1 MYRHKYEQNRTGL
14 KIYLQIMKLSLK
26 NIAAVAA
33 AVLITAS
40 CGVVSFTGRRQI
52 LMFSD
57 GEIAALSD
65 ESYKEFMNTARLSS
79 DPEATRM
86 LKGVGQKM
94 VSALESYMKKNG
106 QEEAL
111 SGLTWEFQLVDSAA
125 VNAFCL
131 PNGKIVFFDGILK
144 YADTPD
150 YIAVVMGHEMAHAI
164 AKHGNERM
172 SQEAA
177 VNLLGSLASDAVGL
191 KKGAAAQNLFNIGFG
206 IGSQVGL
213 LLPYSRKHE
222 YEADKIGMYIMDIA
236 GYNVNAAPEFWEKML
251 EGGTGMSNDFLSTHP
266 SDAKR
271 IAALKEA
278 IKTKPNF

>member
-1 MYRHKYEQNRTGL
+1 
-14 KIYLQIMKLSLK
+14 MKFSFK
-26 NIAAVAA
+26 NIAAAA
-33 AVLITAS
+33 AVVVMAAS
-40 CGVVSFTGRRQI
+40 CGVVSFTGRKQI
-52 LMFSD
+52 LMYSD
-57 GEIAALSD
+57 SEITALSD
-65 ESYKEFMNTARLSS
+65 QTYTEFMNEARVST
-79 DPEATRM
+79 DAEATKM

-94 VSALESYMKKNG
+94 VSALESYMKKSG

-111 SGLTWEFQLVDSAA
+111 SGLSWEFQLVDSAA

-131 PNGKIVFFDGILK
+131 PNGKIVFFEGILK

-172 SQEAA
+172 SQESAMNI
-177 VNLLGSLASDAVGL
+177 VGSLASELIGAS
-191 KKGAAAQNLFNIGFG
+191 KGSSAQSLFNLGFG
-206 IGSQVGL
+206 LGSQVGV

-236 GYNVNAAPEFWEKML
+236 GYDVNAAPAFWKKML
-251 EGGTGMSNDFLSTHP
+251 EGSTGSANDFLSTHP

-278 IKTKPNF
+278 IQTKPNF

>member
-1 MYRHKYEQNRTGL
+1 MNRTGL

-33 AVLITAS
+33 AVLMTAS

-278 IKTKPNF
+278 IRTKPAF

>member
-1 MYRHKYEQNRTGL
+1 MRNSF
-14 KIYLQIMKLSLK
+14 KIMTAL
-26 NIAAVAA
+26 AA
-33 AVLITAS
+33 AALLAVS

-52 LMFSD
+52 LIFSD
-57 GEIAALSD
+57 SEITALS
-65 ESYKEFMNTARLSS
+65 EQSYADFMKTAKVSS
-79 DPEATRM
+79 DAKASQM
-86 LKGVGQKM
+86 LKGVGAKM
-94 VSALESYMKKNG
+94 VAALESYMRSHG
-106 QEEAL
+106 TGSEL
-111 SGLTWEFQLVDSAA
+111 SGLDWEFQLVESSE

-131 PNGKIVFFDGILK
+131 PSGKIVFYEGILK

-177 VNLLGSLASDAVGL
+177 MNLLGAVAGEVIGA
-191 KKGAAAQNLFNIGFG
+191 KKGAAAQNLFNLGFG
-206 IGSQVGL
+206 LGSQLGVI
-213 LLPYSRKHE
+213 LPYSRKHE

-236 GYNVNAAPEFWEKML
+236 GYDINAAPAFWEKMQN
-251 EGGTGMSNDFLSTHP
+251 GKSGSQSDFLSTHP

-278 IKTKPNF
+278 IRTKPAL

>member
-1 MYRHKYEQNRTGL
+1 
-14 KIYLQIMKLSLK
+14 
-26 NIAAVAA
+26 
-33 AVLITAS
+33 
-40 CGVVSFTGRRQI
+40 
-52 LMFSD
+52 
-57 GEIAALSD
+57 
-65 ESYKEFMNTARLSS
+65 
-79 DPEATRM
+79 M

-94 VSALESYMKKNG
+94 VSALESYMKKAG
-106 QEEAL
+106 QEDAL
-111 SGLTWEFQLVDSAA
+111 SGLTWEFQLVDSSA

-131 PNGKIVFFDGILK
+131 PNGKIVFFEGILK

-172 SQEAA
+172 SQESTMNI
-177 VNLLGSLASDAVGL
+177 VGSIAGEII
-191 KKGAAAQNLFNIGFG
+191 GAARGESAQRLFQSGFG
-206 IGSQVGL
+206 LGAQVGV

>member
-1 MYRHKYEQNRTGL
+1 MNRTGL

-33 AVLITAS
+33 AVLMTAS

-57 GEIAALSD
+57 GEIASLSD

-106 QEEAL
+106 QEEVL

-236 GYNVNAAPEFWEKML
+236 GYDVNAAPEFWEKML

>member
-1 MYRHKYEQNRTGL
+1 MNRTGL
-14 KIYLQIMKLSLK
+14 KIYLQIMKLSIK

-33 AVLITAS
+33 AVLMTAS

-266 SDAKR
+266 TDGNR

-278 IKTKPNF
+278 IKTNPNL

>member
-1 MYRHKYEQNRTGL
+1 MNRTGL

-33 AVLITAS
+33 AVLMTAS

-79 DPEATRM
+79 DPEATIM

-106 QEEAL
+106 QEEVL

-131 PNGKIVFFDGILK
+131 PNGKIVFFEGILK

-251 EGGTGMSNDFLSTHP
+251 EGGSGMSNDFLSTHP

>member
-1 MYRHKYEQNRTGL
+1 
-14 KIYLQIMKLSLK
+14 MKLSLK
-26 NIAAVAA
+26 NIAIAAA
-33 AVLITAS
+33 AVLMAAS
-40 CGVVSFTGRRQI
+40 CGVVSFTGRRQM

-57 GEIAALSD
+57 SEITALSD
-65 ESYKEFMNTARLSS
+65 QSYTEFMSSARVSS
-79 DPEATRM
+79 DAKATKM
-86 LKGVGQKM
+86 LKNVGETM

-106 QEEAL
+106 QEDAL
-111 SGLTWEFQLVDSAA
+111 NGLTWEFQLVDSAA

-131 PNGKIVFFDGILK
+131 PNGKIVFFEGILK

-172 SQEAA
+172 SQESAMNI
-177 VNLLGSLASDAVGL
+177 VGSIASELIGAS
-191 KKGAAAQNLFNIGFG
+191 KGSSAQSLFNLGFG
-206 IGSQVGL
+206 LGSQVGV

-236 GYNVNAAPEFWEKML
+236 GYDVNAAPAFWEKML
-251 EGGTGMSNDFLSTHP
+251 EGGTGSANDFLSTHP

-278 IKTKPNF
+278 IQTKPNF

>member
-1 MYRHKYEQNRTGL
+1 
-14 KIYLQIMKLSLK
+14 MKNYSLK
-26 NIAAVAA
+26 SIAAIAA
-33 AVLITAS
+33 ITLLAVS
-40 CGVVSFTGRRQI
+40 CGVVSFTGRKQI
-52 LMFSD
+52 LLFSD
-57 GEIAALSD
+57 SEIAALSD
-65 ESYKEFMNTARLSS
+65 ESYTEFISTATIST
-79 DPEATRM
+79 DAAATKM
-86 LKGVGQKM
+86 LKSVGQQM
-94 VSALESYMKKNG
+94 VSALETYMKTHG
-106 QEEAL
+106 QSSAL
-111 SGLTWEFQLVDSAA
+111 SGLNWEFQLVKSSE

-131 PNGKIVFFDGILK
+131 PNGKIVFYEGILK

-177 VNLLGSLASDAVGL
+177 VNLLGSIASTAIGN
-191 KKGAAAQNLFNIGFG
+191 KKGEMAQSLFNLGFG
-206 IGSQVGL
+206 IGSQAGI

-236 GYNVNAAPEFWEKML
+236 GYDINAAPAFWEKML
-251 EGGTGMSNDFLSTHP
+251 NGKTGSSNDFFSTHP

-278 IKTKPNF
+278 ISTKPDLTSTTPF

>member
-1 MYRHKYEQNRTGL
+1 MNRTGL

-57 GEIAALSD
+57 GEIASLSD
-65 ESYKEFMNTARLSS
+65 ESYKEFMSTARLSS
-79 DPEATRM
+79 DMEATKI
-86 LKGVGQKM
+86 LKGVGQQM
-94 VSALESYMKKNG
+94 VSALESYMKKAG
-106 QEEAL
+106 QEDAL
-111 SGLTWEFQLVDSAA
+111 SGLTWEFQLVDSSA

-131 PNGKIVFFDGILK
+131 PNGKIVFFEGILK

-172 SQEAA
+172 SQESTMNI
-177 VNLLGSLASDAVGL
+177 VGSIAGEII
-191 KKGAAAQNLFNIGFG
+191 GAARGESAQRLFQSGFG
-206 IGSQVGL
+206 LGAQVGV

>member
-1 MYRHKYEQNRTGL
+1 
-14 KIYLQIMKLSLK
+14 MKLSLK

-57 GEIAALSD
+57 GEIASLSD
-65 ESYKEFMNTARLSS
+65 ESYKQFMSTARLSS
-79 DPEATRM
+79 DMEATKM
-86 LKGVGQKM
+86 LKGVGQQM
-94 VSALESYMKKNG
+94 VSALESYMKKAG
-106 QEEAL
+106 QEDAL
-111 SGLTWEFQLVDSAA
+111 SGLTWEFQLVDSSA

-131 PNGKIVFFDGILK
+131 PNGKIVFFEGILK

-236 GYNVNAAPEFWEKML
+236 EYDVNAAPEFWEKML

-278 IKTKPNF
+278 IRTKPAF

>member
-1 MYRHKYEQNRTGL
+1 
-14 KIYLQIMKLSLK
+14 MKLSFK
-26 NIAAVAA
+26 NIAATVAV
-33 AVLITAS
+33 VLMTAS
-40 CGVVSFTGRRQI
+40 CGVVSFTGRRQM

-57 GEIAALSD
+57 SEITALSD
-65 ESYKEFMNTARLSS
+65 QSYTDFMSSARVSS
-79 DPEATRM
+79 DASATKM
-86 LKGVGQKM
+86 LKNVGETM

-106 QEEAL
+106 QEDAL
-111 SGLTWEFQLVDSAA
+111 KGLTWDFKLVDSAA

-131 PNGKIVFFDGILK
+131 PNGKIVFFEGILK

-172 SQEAA
+172 SQESAMNT
-177 VNLLGSLASDAVGL
+177 VGSIASEMIGAS
-191 KKGAAAQNLFNIGFG
+191 KGSSAQNLFNLGFG
-206 IGSQVGL
+206 LGAQVGV

-236 GYNVNAAPEFWEKML
+236 GYDVNAAPAFWEKML
-251 EGGTGMSNDFLSTHP
+251 EGSTGSANDFFSTHP

-278 IKTKPNF
+278 IRTKPVF